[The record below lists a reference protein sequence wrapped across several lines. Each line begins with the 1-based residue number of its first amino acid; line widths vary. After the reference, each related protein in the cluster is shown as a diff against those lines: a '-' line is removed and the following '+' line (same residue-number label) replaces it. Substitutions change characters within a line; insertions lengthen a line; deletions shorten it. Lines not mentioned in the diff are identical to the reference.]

1 MAETD
6 NTTPEQ
12 SSKGSLKTI
21 IIVAAVLLIEG
32 ATIMGTM
39 YFSGGPSEASAGQ
52 DPSIL
57 AADKQVEVLLLEG
70 KFDNRM
76 AGVTYLYETEI
87 YITTRNANKEF
98 VEKTI
103 EANKA
108 AITVDVGAVFRRAEP
123 AVFQE
128 PTYATLSRQIKA
140 ALDQRFGKDDKNE
153 PVVHDVLILK
163 CIGYRAEG

>member
-1 MAETD
+1 MADE
-6 NTTPEQ
+6 NTTSSEK
-12 SSKGSLKTI
+12 SSKGSLKAAI
-21 IIVAAVLLIEG
+21 IIGAVLLIEG

-39 YFSGGPSEASAGQ
+39 YFSGGPSEASAGL
-52 DPSIL
+52 DD
-57 AADKQVEVLLLEG
+57 AALEADRLVEVLLLEN

-76 AGVTYLYETEI
+76 AGIAYLYDTAI
-87 YITTRNANKEF
+87 YITTRNANKTS
-98 VEKTI
+98 VEQTI
-103 EANKA
+103 EASKA
-108 AITVDVGAVFRRAEP
+108 SITVEVGAVFRRADP

-140 ALDQRFGKDDKNE
+140 VLDQRFGTDDRNL